1 MTPEL
6 LHYVGEALYGA
17 HWQAILARVLKVSE
31 RSVRRWR
38 SGEHRINA
46 GVTREIAALC
56 ERHSNDLARIAGQLH
71 NLAAEMAKQTEAE
84 GEEVTSVYR
93 PR

>member
-1 MTPEL
+1 MTPEYL
-6 LHYVGEALYGA
+6 ARVGEALYGSQ
-17 HWQAILARVLKVSE
+17 WQPELARVLNVSV

-46 GVTREIAALC
+46 GVTREIATLC
-56 ERHSNDLARIAGQLH
+56 EQHGRELIETGHRLRALAR
-71 NLAAEMAKQTEAE
+71 EMAKQTEAE